1 MPEIILNGPDGRLEG
16 RYHLN
21 SSPEAPV
28 ALILHPHPLHG
39 GSMNNKVTYL
49 TYQAFIERGF
59 SVMRFNFRGVGK
71 SEGVYDNGEGEL
83 ADAATIL
90 DWLQNFRPNAR
101 SFWVSGFSFGAWIG
115 MQLLMR
121 RPEVR
126 GFISVAPPA
135 NMYDFSFLAPCPIS
149 GLIVHGDRDDVV
161 PVDSVKNLIGKLSK
175 QRGITLT
182 HEVVEGADH
191 FFKSHMEALNRVL
204 LTYLETAY
212 AREQE
217 PLKYI
222 EKRRGST
229 PQEIEDDSIISLE
242 EDDLEEDFDMEDE
255 EDIPLKKAA
264 NA

>member
-1 MPEIILNGPDGRLEG
+1 MPEIILNGPDGRLEA

-21 SSPEAPV
+21 PAPEAPV
-28 ALILHPHPLHG
+28 ALMLHPHPLHG

-49 TYQAFIERGF
+49 TYQSFIEHGF
-59 SVMRFNFRGVGK
+59 TVMRFNFRGIGK
-71 SEGVYDNGEGEL
+71 SEGAYDNGEGEL
-83 ADAATIL
+83 ADAATVL

-101 SFWVSGFSFGAWIG
+101 SFWVAGFSFGSWIG

-126 GFISVAPPA
+126 GFISIAPPA

-149 GLIVHGDRDDVV
+149 GLIVHGSRDDIV
-161 PVDSVKNLIGKLSK
+161 PVESVKTLIEKLSK

-191 FFKSHMEALNRVL
+191 FFKSHMVDLSKVL
-204 LTYLETAY
+204 LSYLETAY

-222 EKRRGST
+222 EKRRGAVS
-229 PQEIEDDSIISLE
+229 QDIEEEILYTLDE
-242 EDDLEEDFDMEDE
+242 EDDFDIDDEEDF
-255 EDIPLKKAA
+255 PLKKVV
-264 NA
+264 NG